1 MKFSEDNFKELEE
14 QLQVKQPH
22 LNRLKMSIVQQAAK
36 PKKSRKRQW
45 LVAFSVLCLFAVSF
59 PLYSP
64 VVANIVA
71 KVKPLE
77 IEQQG
82 DSSHALVDKLMNL
95 LSSNGY
101 DAVNSVGVR
110 TKDNV
115 VEITFEKG
123 QDYDVDAIKAL
134 VQPYLLEE
142 GYDMYT
148 VEVLEIKVERPRS
161 SSVLDEVAEIVEAV
175 MTDFGYAGTE
185 EMIYTSPGLQQTW
198 FSNIVTINM
207 PDHIEEADEIV
218 AAIETAIEQNDLDVK
233 KVEVQPFDMKHR
245 ILDGAWGTAAATIY
259 DAMAG
264 QSTYKLE
271 GLSYSVKKGHAT
283 IKMKTA
289 WTEAPAVELVVE
301 IENEIKSYLQSPEVL
316 AYLPEQSYTIQFVN
330 EEKVLFEIVSE

>member
-14 QLQVKQPH
+14 QLKVKQPH
-22 LNRLKMSIVQQAAK
+22 INRLRASIVQQAAK

-45 LVAFSVLCLFAVSF
+45 LVAFSVLCLFAFSF

-95 LSSNGY
+95 LSANGY

-123 QDYDVDAIKAL
+123 EHYDVDAIKAL

-148 VEVLEIKVERPRS
+148 VEILEVKVDRPRS
-161 SSVLDEVAEIVEAV
+161 STVFEEVTKIVEAV

-218 AAIETAIEQNDLDVK
+218 AAIETAIAQKDLDVK
-233 KVEVQPFDMKHR
+233 KVEVEPFNMKHR
-245 ILDGAWGTAAATIY
+245 ILDGAWGTATSTIY
-259 DAMAG
+259 EAMAG
-264 QSTYKLE
+264 QSKYQLE
-271 GLSYSVKKGHAT
+271 GLTISVKKRHAT

-289 WTEAPAVELVVE
+289 WTEAPAAELVTE
-301 IENEIKSYLQSPEVL
+301 IESEIKRYLQSPEVL

-330 EEKVLFEIVSE
+330 GEKVLFEIVNE

>member
-14 QLQVKQPH
+14 QLQVKEPH
-22 LNRLKMSIVQQAAK
+22 LNRLKTSIVQQVAK

-45 LVAFSVLCLFAVSF
+45 FVAFSVLCLFAVSF

-64 VVANIVA
+64 VVANIVG

-82 DSSHALVDKLMNL
+82 DRSHALVDKLMNL

-110 TKDNV
+110 TNDNV

-123 QDYDVDAIKAL
+123 EDYDVDAMKAL
-134 VQPYLLEE
+134 VQPYLLAE
-142 GYDMYT
+142 GYDTYT
-148 VEVLEIKVERPRS
+148 VEVLEIKVEQPRS
-161 SSVLDEVAEIVEAV
+161 SSVLDEVTEIVEAV

-185 EMIYTSPGLQQTW
+185 EMIYTSPGVQQTW
-198 FSNIVTINM
+198 FSNIVTIHM

-218 AAIETAIEQNDLDVK
+218 AAIETAIKQNDLDVK

-245 ILDGAWGTAAATIY
+245 ILDGAWGTAASTMY

-271 GLSYSVKKGHAT
+271 GLSYSVKKGHAI

-289 WTEAPAVELVVE
+289 WTEAPVAELVAE
-301 IENEIKSYLQSPEVL
+301 IEDKMKRYLQSPEVL

-330 EEKVLFEIVSE
+330 GEKVLFEIVSE